1 MAVSE
6 EKAQEALNGFQ
17 NQAEEM
23 LNEPSKVEEVLQ
35 KFEAVLKEVP
45 EVGEGLARVPLMI
58 SMIRAYITK
67 EYTVVSPKVVG
78 TMLAS
83 VIYLLMGKD
92 IIPDR
97 IPIIGHIDDIAV
109 IALALKLNE
118 KELDEY
124 AAWRK

>member
-1 MAVSE
+1 
-6 EKAQEALNGFQ
+6 
-17 NQAEEM
+17 
-23 LNEPSKVEEVLQ
+23 
-35 KFEAVLKEVP
+35 
-45 EVGEGLARVPLMI
+45 
-58 SMIRAYITK
+58 MIRAYITK

-97 IPIIGHIDDIAV
+97 VPIIGHIDDIAV